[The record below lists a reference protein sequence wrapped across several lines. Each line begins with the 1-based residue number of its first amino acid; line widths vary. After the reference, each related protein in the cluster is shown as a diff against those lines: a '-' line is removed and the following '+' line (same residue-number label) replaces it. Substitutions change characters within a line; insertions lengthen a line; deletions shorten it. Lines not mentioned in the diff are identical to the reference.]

1 MKPLLEIVEVKQIK
15 ERRFYVVLW
24 GRRNEQKRII
34 LSKCLLLCA
43 LKWRN
48 QSKKDFGKQLQPDM
62 WATMLRTL
70 FSIFKSKESY
80 SSIPETLTTMESF
93 MLFFKSSGKKKLNIC
108 NRNTNIKAR
117 LRSRSKN

>member
-24 GRRNEQKRII
+24 GRRNKQKRII

-48 QSKKDFGKQLQPDM
+48 QSRKDFGKQLQPDM

-70 FSIFKSKESY
+70 FSIFKSKR
-80 SSIPETLTTMESF
+80 I
-93 MLFFKSSGKKKLNIC
+93 LFKHTRDFNNNGEFHAVLQKQWEKEIEHLQQEYEHQSQ
-108 NRNTNIKAR
+108 T
-117 LRSRSKN
+117 

>member
-24 GRRNEQKRII
+24 GRI
-34 LSKCLLLCA
+34 
-43 LKWRN
+43 
-48 QSKKDFGKQLQPDM
+48 
-62 WATMLRTL
+62 
-70 FSIFKSKESY
+70 
-80 SSIPETLTTMESF
+80 TTMESF
-93 MLFFKSSGKKKLNIC
+93 MLFFKSSGKKELNIC